1 MPGKRP
7 SGGEPRKRS
16 KIDELRLIRAW
27 TDWNTKSRS
36 EYLEAIL
43 RLPPQQRTKDR
54 GASWGSIQ
62 DIFLHVLEDYV
73 WWFEMVPQGRLE
85 DANAVK
91 FVGKRMSDAELRA
104 LNRRVDGLVRS
115 LIDPLKQS
123 DLGRMYVVSGTVDGK
138 PYRMKLSLADVIWH
152 MLEEELQH
160 RGELNALF
168 WQMGIDPPTRAW
180 FSSELSLAEVA

>member
-1 MPGKRP
+1 MPRKRP
-7 SGGEPRKRS
+7 SGGKPRKRS

-27 TDWNTKSRS
+27 TDWNTRSRS

-43 RLPPQQRTKDR
+43 RLPPEQRTKDR

-62 DIFLHVLEDYV
+62 DIFLHVLEDYL
-73 WWFEMVPQGRLE
+73 WWYEAVPRGQSQSEDLVGRKVTDE
-85 DANAVK
+85 S
-91 FVGKRMSDAELRA
+91 FRA
-104 LNRRVDGLVRS
+104 LNHRVDSLVRS

-138 PYRMKLSLADVIWH
+138 PYRMKLSLADIIWH

-168 WQMGIDPPTRAW
+168 WQMGINPPTRAW